1 RRVTET
7 TDKQF
12 HEDVAALGCLPP
24 TVEPRATEHI
34 DAMKTLIERLVAS
47 GHAYVAEEHVLF
59 SVPSMPDYGKLSK
72 RSLAEL
78 IAGAPVDGAPYPR
91 DPRQFGLGRT
101 AQPARRAR
109 PP

>member
-1 RRVTET
+1 EEYPDLPLNAAIRRVTET

-59 SVPSMPDYGKLSK
+59 SVPSMPGYGRLSK
-72 RSLAEL
+72 RPRQAPLPGPRR
-78 IAGAPVDGAPYPR
+78 AGAAAETGAR
-91 DPRQFGLGRT
+91 H
-101 AQPARRAR
+101 
-109 PP
+109 